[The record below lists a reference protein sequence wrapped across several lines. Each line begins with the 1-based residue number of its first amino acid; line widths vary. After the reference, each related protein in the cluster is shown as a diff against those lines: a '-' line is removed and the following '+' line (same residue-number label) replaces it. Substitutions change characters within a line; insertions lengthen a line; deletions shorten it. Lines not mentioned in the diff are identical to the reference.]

1 MVKVKP
7 LHLNSHFLRFG
18 IGKTT
23 SSQSAPKAS
32 KVQQNSPTKKSADS
46 KRKKLIQRNYSTK
59 SLMGG
64 LSFGR
69 YWPNRLCLFFP
80 SKTTF
85 ETSYLLYFSK
95 VIVTWQG
102 HENFYWKLLQANGRK
117 QWQRWFPGMFPRHLR
132 RGSMLWEARKCP
144 WDEKMRNCQCFLG
157 SFKQ

>member
-69 YWPNRLCLFFP
+69 YVCFFLQRP
-80 SKTTF
+80 HSKLHTY
-85 ETSYLLYFSK
+85 SVSLKLL
-95 VIVTWQG
+95 WQG
-102 HENFYWKLLQANGRK
+102 YENFYWKLLQANGRK

-144 WDEKMRNCQCFLG
+144 WDEKMRNRQCFLG